1 MMWIIFSILFV
12 IVFGM
17 FIFFKHSQQIN
28 YKLFQKQ
35 KYYHIKNQIAN
46 PYKLRSGFTF
56 TLSVILLLLTVVT
69 MTVPRTNGALKVVEK
84 SENFKYLVNNYFSTE
99 TKTKYEAVKHTATHL
114 DKPLPPYRINKELEN
129 IAFIDNNKLVLKALN
144 GHNKEYQYESLP
156 EDAGVLI
163 FKQHILVYYN
173 IDESSSVINI
183 HDFKELKIVETITM
197 MGKIEIIDVRGEKVR
212 IALNT
217 QNLEAEDDFVHF
229 HKRDVSL
236 SIPLD
241 RAYYFP
247 NNTFYQRLILMQLDS
262 YLGCDLYSLLVNDY
276 YLLVRNNTV
285 YIATN
290 INDNNNYYSS
300 IIRYDLNLGLASI
313 KYDLVGMVYK
323 SAYLDKGRIVVDTV
337 EEIDNMYVYRNYKF
351 TTLLLKVDEDTF
363 ELGGESSDILMKIDD
378 EYGYA
383 SINEDK
389 ITIET
394 QNDKI
399 EYSFDTTVIQYVSN
413 NLYIFNKIENTLIKL
428 SYDEKFV
435 EEKLEVEETDSFI
448 KDDFTILQSYKLDE
462 KIVFVYKTASE
473 VGVITYDKTS
483 EVCSRIKWDYD
494 SDVEVHIFESEIVIK
509 IAEEII
515 MYNVLDNKVE
525 KI

>member
-1 MMWIIFSILFV
+1 MN
-12 IVFGM
+12 
-17 FIFFKHSQQIN
+17 QQ
-28 YKLFQKQ
+28 
-35 KYYHIKNQIAN
+35 
-46 PYKLRSGFTF
+46 
-56 TLSVILLLLTVVT
+56 
-69 MTVPRTNGALKVVEK
+69 
-84 SENFKYLVNNYFSTE
+84 
-99 TKTKYEAVKHTATHL
+99 
-114 DKPLPPYRINKELEN
+114 
-129 IAFIDNNKLVLKALN
+129 
-144 GHNKEYQYESLP
+144 ESAYLP
-156 EDAGVLI
+156 ETLC
-163 FKQHILVYYN
+163 FWK
-173 IDESSSVINI
+173 
-183 HDFKELKIVETITM
+183 
-197 MGKIEIIDVRGEKVR
+197 
-212 IALNT
+212 IAL
-217 QNLEAEDDFVHF
+217 
-229 HKRDVSL
+229 R
-236 SIPLD
+236 
-241 RAYYFP
+241 YY
-247 NNTFYQRLILMQLDS
+247 
-262 YLGCDLYSLLVNDY
+262 
-276 YLLVRNNTV
+276 
-285 YIATN
+285 
-290 INDNNNYYSS
+290 NNNYYSS

-399 EYSFDTTVIQYVSN
+399 EYSFDTTVIQYISN

-462 KIVFVYKTASE
+462 KIVFVYKTTSE
-473 VGVITYDKTS
+473 VGVITYDKIS
-483 EVCSRIKWDYD
+483 EVCDRIKWDYD